1 MYSSVY
7 KVLSL
12 IYIVIHGGKQWLF
25 EDIGRGNQT
34 YHGSPF
40 FWLIW
45 VSSRVICSFPEHVP
59 KLEIIPGKKTE
70 FCRAHRLRQ
79 LQANI

>member
-1 MYSSVY
+1 MKTTRAQPGPKWFKEMMAWSMKSEVFRYSSVY

-40 FWLIW
+40 F
-45 VSSRVICSFPEHVP
+45 
-59 KLEIIPGKKTE
+59 
-70 FCRAHRLRQ
+70 
-79 LQANI
+79 